1 MAKLTEAV
9 IKELKR
15 TGVPEGKDYVLAWD
29 DNVSGLALKIR
40 ATGTATWLLRY
51 RPKGANKHSP
61 ARSLSLGRHPGV
73 TLVDAQAAAKARLG
87 EIARGEDPALDLRQ
101 ARTREK
107 RLLPA
112 ALDAY
117 ERDLEARRIV
127 KRKDTMSTLRRGLA
141 KLMKQELDQI
151 ERKDIV
157 ECIDALKAA
166 GKSGGD
172 LKKHS
177 HTFLE
182 WAVNSGLIKHN
193 VMAGMRAQRASRAEK
208 IEAEEYGRAL
218 SDEEIAKVWHA
229 AGSLGV
235 FGGIAR
241 LGLLTAMRR
250 GELAGLRWSDVLEDK
265 ISLPAAHT
273 KTGAA
278 HDIPLTPAMRAV
290 INAQVRQHG
299 SPYVFGSQRA
309 VGAKVSGWTKF
320 QKALVKASSVDHR
333 IHDWRRTARTIMS
346 KAGIEEGIGEL
357 SIGHVTADLVRRYN
371 RDDAWAGRTKAFEA
385 VSAHVSKVIA
395 STPGEPAHS
404 SAVITMPKR
413 KSKKAA

>member
-1 MAKLTEAV
+1 MPKLTEAMV
-9 IKELKR
+9 KQAIKD
-15 TGVPEGKDYVLAWD
+15 GVPEGRDYILLWD
-29 DNVSGLALKIR
+29 DTIGGLAIKIR
-40 ATGTATWLLRY
+40 STGTATWMLRY
-51 RPKGANKHSP
+51 RPRGANKHSP
-61 ARSLSLGRHPGV
+61 ARSLTLGRHPGV
-73 TLVDAQAAAKARLG
+73 TLAAAQAAAKARLG
-87 EIARGEDPALDLRQ
+87 EIARGDDPALELR
-101 ARTREK
+101 AERNRER
-107 RLLPA
+107 RLLAA
-112 ALDAY
+112 ALDSY
-117 ERDLEARRIV
+117 EKDLTARRIV
-127 KRKDTMSTLRRGLA
+127 KTKDTMSTLRRGLA
-141 KLMKQELDQI
+141 KLLNQELDRI

-166 GKSGGD
+166 GKTGGD

-193 VMAGMRAQRASRAEK
+193 VMAGMRTQRASRAEK

-229 AGSLGV
+229 AGSQGV

-309 VGAKVSGWTKF
+309 VGKKVSGWTKF
-320 QKALVKASSVDHR
+320 QDALVKASGVDHR
-333 IHDWRRTARTIMS
+333 IHDWRRTARTLMS
-346 KAGIEEGIGEL
+346 RAGIEDGIAEL
-357 SIGHVTADLVRRYN
+357 SIGHVRSDLERRYN
-371 RDDAWAGRTKAFEA
+371 RDEALAGRQKAFEA
-385 VSAHVSKVIA
+385 VSEHISKVIA
-395 STPGEPAHS
+395 NSPGEPSGAN
-404 SAVITMPKR
+404 AVVVMPKR
-413 KSKKAA
+413 KRKAA